1 MKKILYLLL
10 ALMLLTS
17 CRSKKINKTEHR
29 EEQKSE
35 RKEVKDSSTHVE
47 KVQKVSTF
55 EIQQSQLY
63 EITLESDRDSMGNA
77 KDVVYYR
84 ARDGDSE
91 TIRVQG
97 GKVILRTIDNLSK
110 SLQQADSTLTINNK
124 ISQKSETK
132 NVYTENKKEVQKE
145 VKTIPFSLI
154 IGALLLGVFALLLW
168 KFKRFR
174 WKI

>member
-1 MKKILYLLL
+1 MRKILYLLL

-17 CRSKKINKTEHR
+17 CRSKKVNKTEHR
-29 EEQKSE
+29 EEQKTE
-35 RKEVKDSSTHVE
+35 RKELKDSTTHIE
-47 KVQKVSTF
+47 KAQKVSTF

-63 EITLESDRDSMGNA
+63 EITLESDKDSMGNA

-91 TIRVQG
+91 TIKVQG
-97 GKVILRTIDNLSK
+97 GKVTIKTIENHSK

-145 VKTIPFSLI
+145 VKTIPIALIISALI
-154 IGALLLGVFALLLW
+154 IGVLALLLW
-168 KFKRFR
+168 RFKLFR
-174 WKI
+174 

>member
-1 MKKILYLLL
+1 MRKKLYLLL
-10 ALMLLTS
+10 ALMVLFG
-17 CRSKKINKTEHR
+17 CGSKKSNRTELK

-35 RKEVKDSSTHVE
+35 RKEVKDSATRVE
-47 KVQKVSTF
+47 KAQKVSTF

-63 EITLESDRDSMGNA
+63 EITLESDKNSMGNA

-97 GKVILRTIDNLSK
+97 GRVTLRAIENHSK

-145 VKTIPFSLI
+145 VRTIPFSLI

-168 KFKRFR
+168 KLKRFR
-174 WKI
+174 